1 MNGDEIKRIVDAIH
15 RDKAID
21 KEIVFEGIEQ
31 AILSAARKHF
41 SEEEVLEVRIDRDTG
56 EPSLTCDGAL
66 LEPELIGDLLG
77 RISAQTAKQV
87 MIQRI
92 REAERDAQYEEFQ
105 DLKSQLVTGAVTRV
119 DRGTVIVNLGKVEA
133 ILPRSEQINKE
144 NYRVGDRVRAIVLD
158 VKKAGSRVRIIL
170 SRTHADFVRR
180 LFEVEIP
187 EVNDRI
193 IETRSI
199 AREAG
204 HRSKVAVSSSDAA
217 IDCVGACVGV
227 RGARIRSIVEELNG
241 ERIDIVRWNDSLQI
255 LVPNALQPAEVED
268 VILCPMLGKVIV
280 LVRDDQ
286 LSLAIGRR
294 GQNVRLASKL
304 CGWDINVMTQ
314 ESLDEQ
320 LDISIEAF
328 SAVPRMPAD
337 LCENLVSQGFFTF
350 DDLSVIEPDELL
362 DMGGLTQED
371 VDTIIEFADV
381 ESLRIE
387 KEEIAEA
394 AARKLNPPPTPEQK
408 RAADEKAA
416 AAKAEAEA
424 EAEAA
429 APEGEPAAEETAQQ
443 AKDASEPAASE
454 SQEDTAAGSD
464 EPVADGEAPAA
475 DGGEESPVVET
486 AEGDSADSDTPAVP
500 DGEAGEGEPDPD
512 ATEEKSE

>member
-15 RDKAID
+15 RDKQID
-21 KEIVFEGIEQ
+21 KDIVFEGIEQ

-41 SEEEVLEVRIDRDTG
+41 SEEEVLEVKIDRDTG
-56 EPSLTCDGAL
+56 EPSLTCDGAF

-92 REAERDAQYEEFQ
+92 REAERDSLYEEFL
-105 DLKSQLVTGAVTRV
+105 DLRSQQVTGVVTRV

-133 ILPRSEQINKE
+133 ILPRSEQIAKE

-158 VKKAGSRVRIIL
+158 VKKAGSRVRVIL

-187 EVNDRI
+187 EVTDRV
-193 IETRSI
+193 IEARSI

-204 HRSKVAVSSSDAA
+204 HRSKVAVSSHDTS

-304 CGWDINVMTQ
+304 VGWDINVMTQ

-320 LDISIEAF
+320 LDISIEQF
-328 SAVPRMPAD
+328 SVVPKMPSE
-337 LCENLVSQGFFTF
+337 LVEVLVSQGFFTF
-350 DDLSVIEPDELL
+350 DDLSVIEPDDLME
-362 DMGGLTQED
+362 MGGLSQED
-371 VDTIIEFADV
+371 VDEIVAFADV
-381 ESLRIE
+381 ESERIE
-387 KEEIAEA
+387 KEEIAA
-394 AARKLNPPPTPEQK
+394 ARARKLNPPTHD
-408 RAADEKAA
+408 AAPF
-416 AAKAEAEA
+416 AAKTVSPKADSASTKATPEAEA
-424 EAEAA
+424 VAVVEEATEPVEEAETTVATDS
-429 APEGEPAAEETAQQ
+429 PEETPEAQ
-443 AKDASEPAASE
+443 P
-454 SQEDTAAGSD
+454 DT
-464 EPVADGEAPAA
+464 
-475 DGGEESPVVET
+475 T
-486 AEGDSADSDTPAVP
+486 
-500 DGEAGEGEPDPD
+500 
-512 ATEEKSE
+512 TEETEKTEQSE